1 MVDGIVINNAGSNN
15 YNSVILGNLL
25 MNTSNE

>member
-1 MVDGIVINNAGSNN
+1 MVDGIVINNDGSNN

-25 MNTSNE
+25 MNT